1 MLKPNEEIE
10 SLSLP
15 KKVGI
20 LTMHYADNFGSV
32 LQAYALQEALKSLG
46 YQPEF
51 INFLTQ
57 KERDN
62 HDYGIHPFKRLRTLG
77 FRSGMYKILSSI
89 YSYNNNKKRKKLFDK
104 FRQQYLNVDSKIFV
118 TDDNIRHFA
127 KDYNILLT
135 GSDQVWN
142 PYFILPDGQAYLLNF
157 ANKNQ
162 KKCSY
167 AASIA
172 VAPLKMETIDFSLIS
187 DFDGISIREEKQ
199 KNKLIE
205 LSKREDIQVH
215 IDPTFLLDKSSWLKI
230 SDSPKL
236 KNKYIFIYDLVP
248 SQELITFANK
258 MATKFH
264 LDIVSFSNRN
274 GFKNNVLWLQNCS
287 PSSFLGL
294 LNNAAYSISSSFHGV
309 ALSII
314 FEKNFIAFPHPT
326 RGSRITGL
334 LKLTN
339 FENRLIYN
347 ADDFDDFDFSDI
359 DYSPVKS
366 IIEKEKEKAFSY
378 LKSFGK
384 N

>member
-326 RGSRITGL
+326 RGARITGL

>member
-1 MLKPNEEIE
+1 MSKNNDKNE
-10 SLSLP
+10 SLSSQ

-32 LQAYALQEALKSLG
+32 LQSYALQEALKSLG

-51 INFLTQ
+51 INFLSQ

-62 HDYGIHPFKRLRTLG
+62 HDYGIHLFKSIRKLG
-77 FRSGMYKILSSI
+77 FRRGMYKVLSAL
-89 YSYNNNKKRKKLFDK
+89 YSYRHNKKRKKLFDK
-104 FRQQYLNVDSKIFV
+104 FRQQYLNVDSKLFV
-118 TDDNIRHFA
+118 NSDNIRQFG
-127 KDYNILLT
+127 KDYDILVT

-142 PYFILPDGQAYLLNF
+142 PYFVLPDGQAYLLNF
-157 ANKNQ
+157 ATKNQ
-162 KKCSY
+162 KKYSY

-172 VAPLKMETIDFSLIS
+172 VAPLKMEKMDFSLIS

-199 KNKLIE
+199 KDKLIE

-215 IDPTFLLDKSSWLKI
+215 IDPTFLLDKSTWLKI
-230 SDSPKL
+230 SDDPKL
-236 KNKYIFIYDLVP
+236 KNRYIFIYDLVP

-258 MATKFH
+258 MAKKFH
-264 LDIVSFSNRN
+264 LDIVSFSNSSA
-274 GFKNNVLWLQNCS
+274 FINNVLWLQNCS
-287 PSSFLGL
+287 PNSFLGL
-294 LNNAAYSISSSFHGV
+294 LNNATYSISSSFHGV

-314 FEKNFIAFPHPT
+314 YEKNFIAFPHPT

-347 ADDFDDFDFSDI
+347 SDDFDDFDFSDI

-366 IIEKEKEKAFSY
+366 IIEKEKDKAFAY